1 MRFVCRFLNAGLIA
15 TAVAAAPS
23 LVLAESLEE
32 ALATAYLTSPTL
44 AAAQAS
50 LRAVNE
56 GVPQALSDWRP
67 TVTLGGSVGVDRQN
81 SRTGEG
87 SFETLNPNEVDLT
100 VSQSLYRGGRTV
112 AATRQAEA
120 EVQAERALLADTEQQ
135 LLLDAVQ
142 SYMDVWRD
150 EAILRL
156 NINNEQVLARQ
167 LEASRDRFEV
177 GEITRTDVAQ
187 SEARL
192 SGATSG
198 RIEAESD
205 LKTSRATYEE
215 IIGRPPGTL
224 DAPESVVGLP
234 PSLEQAIT
242 IAVQNNPSVV
252 SNQFLEIS
260 AREAVREAIGELLPE
275 LSLEGQVRR
284 SENVGSTRQR
294 TESASVFAE
303 LRVPLYQAGFVSS
316 QIRQTKQLASERRL
330 LLEEARRDSE
340 QFAIQTWEALVA
352 SQAQIDSFTAQVE
365 ANEIAL
371 EGVRQE
377 NAVGSRTTL
386 DVLDAE
392 QELLD
397 SEIDLVTA
405 RRDEVV
411 AAYALLAAI
420 GRLRARDIG
429 LPVEYYDEER
439 DYLEV
444 RDAWYGWD
452 IPADDQ

>member
-1 MRFVCRFLNAGLIA
+1 
-15 TAVAAAPS
+15 
-23 LVLAESLEE
+23 
-32 ALATAYLTSPTL
+32 
-44 AAAQAS
+44 
-50 LRAVNE
+50 
-56 GVPQALSDWRP
+56 
-67 TVTLGGSVGVDRQN
+67 
-81 SRTGEG
+81 
-87 SFETLNPNEVDLT
+87 
-100 VSQSLYRGGRTV
+100 
-112 AATRQAEA
+112 
-120 EVQAERALLADTEQQ
+120 
-135 LLLDAVQ
+135 
-142 SYMDVWRD
+142 MDVWRD

-284 SENVGSTRQR
+284 TENVGSTRQR

-397 SEIDLVTA
+397 AEIDLVTA